1 MLYKLE
7 NEKLV
12 KAPKFVYHEVD
23 GVKVVTSNPD
33 DELLAELG
41 YKPYAPV
48 DMPEVDEHH
57 YCVKRLVELDDR
69 ITDDWD
75 ILEIV
80 EETAE

>member
-1 MLYKLE
+1 MYKLVDG
-7 NEKLV
+7 KLE
-12 KAPKFVYHEVD
+12 KAPKAIMTD
-23 GVKVVTSNPD
+23 VVMIGNPT
-33 DELLAELG
+33 DEQLIELG

-48 DMPEVDEHH
+48 DMPEVDTHH

-80 EETAE
+80 EEIEETAE